1 MHCSV
6 CHHSS
11 IHSIHYHRNF
21 LSLHPGWRLRSYPLE
36 IYAGDELIWRG
47 ETEKSLGYIHLNVK
61 PVLTNEITIR
71 LKGASKEGDGF
82 GQIVEVAA
90 PAAGE
95 LDLFKAKN
103 GDKTNH
109 ELRIVEIEFKE
120 NLWQ

>member
-1 MHCSV
+1 MTVNGGSLGNV
-6 CHHSS
+6 CVVS
-11 IHSIHYHRNF
+11 IHT
-21 LSLHPGWRLRSYPLE
+21 PTQGVT
-36 IYAGDELIWRG
+36 